1 MNWAVKNGNNKK
13 LQENGKM
20 KQAMALQKAATL
32 HYKPHTAEWKIQAF
46 VLRI

>member
-20 KQAMALQKAATL
+20 KQAMALQRAATL
-32 HYKPHTAEWKIQAF
+32 HYRQHTAEWKIQAF